1 MTKKRI
7 LLHKGGMNVSTTG
20 LGENWATMKFIL
32 ALLAVL
38 QLVVSCGEPN
48 LDDPKVRDKIFAEAI
63 NKDILQIQRTP
74 SGEEMSYAPNEQKPY
89 EGWVKDQKQE
99 QELRLLWLWRMM
111 DGKKN
116 GKWTAWYENGQM
128 ALEGS
133 YQEDKKNGKW
143 TAWYKN
149 GQMASEGSYQ
159 EDKKNG
165 KWTEW
170 YENGQIFKP
179 WLSSG
184 SLKGRHSE
192 AVIDDVYS
200 MAFSPDGSILA
211 SGAGVSKT
219 VILLLGS
226 EGHNGTIKLWSVT
239 KRQEI
244 TTLKGHGKSVNSVVF
259 SPDGSILASGG
270 GNGTIKLWS
279 VAKRQE
285 ITTLKG
291 HSSTVNSVVFSPDGS
306 ILASGS
312 GNGTIKLW
320 SVAKRQ
326 EITTL
331 KGHGKSV
338 NSVVFSPD
346 GSILASGGDNGTIKL
361 WSVAKRQEITTLK
374 GHSSTVNS
382 VVFSP
387 DGSILA
393 SGSGVSKTVI
403 FASGSGGEDGSIR
416 LWSVAKRQEIATIK
430 GHGKSVNSVVFS
442 PDGSILTS
450 GSGGSNGTIK
460 LWSVAKR
467 QEIATLGYISYD
479 RRGIVNFVPF
489 FFPNVDVAFS
499 PDGLILAVKG
509 SGMITLW
516 KRPNSILD

>member
-1 MTKKRI
+1 MTKKRV

-226 EGHNGTIKLWSVT
+226 EGHNGTIKLWSV
-239 KRQEI
+239 
-244 TTLKGHGKSVNSVVF
+244 
-259 SPDGSILASGG
+259 
-270 GNGTIKLWS
+270 
-279 VAKRQE
+279 
-285 ITTLKG
+285 
-291 HSSTVNSVVFSPDGS
+291 
-306 ILASGS
+306 
-312 GNGTIKLW
+312 
-320 SVAKRQ
+320 AKRQ

-331 KGHGKSV
+331 KGHGKS
-338 NSVVFSPD
+338 
-346 GSILASGGDNGTIKL
+346 
-361 WSVAKRQEITTLK
+361 
-374 GHSSTVNS
+374 VNS

-416 LWSVAKRQEIATIK
+416 LWSVAKRQEIATLK

-467 QEIATLGYISYD
+467 QEIATLGYISYN

-499 PDGLILAVKG
+499 PDGSTLAVKG